1 MVDELDLN
9 KVRRV
14 LDNIFDMEPN
24 IAEIYL
30 IVDSLSRVLM
40 SSVSREDQI
49 KVLKALLTT
58 TIMDYFKVRGREDID
73 PSKASEAVEDLL
85 ETISEW

>member
-58 TIMDYFKVRGREDID
+58 TIMDYFKVQGREDVD
-73 PSKASEAVEDLL
+73 PSKASELVEDLL